1 MTKKMLNC
9 EIGNRVKELRK
20 SFGITRVQL
29 AERLGLTVSHM
40 GLIERGERGLTVWN
54 CKLLCEMLCV
64 SVEYIL
70 LGSGEMPTLKNVEA
84 LRGKNNQFSSHELRL
99 FNELITAYFLI
110 SPAKRNADIIFE
122 SLRFALAN
130 YTKILHFGTELQDA

>member
-20 SFGITRVQL
+20 SFGITREQL

-54 CKLLCEMLCV
+54 CKLLSKTLCV
-64 SVEYIL
+64 PMEYIL
-70 LGSGEMPTLKNVEA
+70 LGGGEMPTSKNINA
-84 LRGKNNQFSSHELRL
+84 LRENNNQFSAHELQL
-99 FNELITAYFLI
+99 FDELIAAYFLI

-130 YTKILHFGTELQDA
+130 YTKILHFVTA